1 MYSKLGYSRGVIANL
16 SDAPNLPNPQTGET
30 VFCTENYRVL
40 TYDGALWMCDDFVRL
55 INESGSTRNA
65 GDLVIYDTTT
75 YGRVVLT
82 TTSDIERVAGPVV
95 YTASNGAA
103 VAVAIK
109 GRYKCKVDSS
119 APGITTIGGKAYT
132 YSAGNSG
139 AAIDAITTPVVSGFY
154 GWILERLDISRTGIK
169 NMLIRGKVEMF

>member
-55 INESGSTRNA
+55 TNGTGGTRSA
-65 GDLVIYDTTT
+65 GDLLVHDTGTYGNVVVTTT
-75 YGRVVLT
+75 TQLP
-82 TTSDIERVAGPVV
+82 RVAGPVV
-95 YTASNGAA
+95 YTSTAGSPIAI
-103 VAVAIK
+103 AIK
-109 GRYKCKVDSS
+109 GRYKCKVDFSQS
-119 APGITTIGGKAYT
+119 GITTIGGRAYT
-132 YSAGNSG
+132 YSAGALG
-139 AAIDAITTPVVSGFY
+139 AAVDTVATPIVTGFY
-154 GWILERLDISRTGIK
+154 GWILEKLDTSGTGVK